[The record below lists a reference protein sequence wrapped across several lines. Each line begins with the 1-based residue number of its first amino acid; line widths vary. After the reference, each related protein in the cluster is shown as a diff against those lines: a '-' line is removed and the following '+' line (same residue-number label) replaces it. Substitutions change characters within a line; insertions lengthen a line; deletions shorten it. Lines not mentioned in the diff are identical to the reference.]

1 MFVASYRRT
10 ESNPRT
16 IAAIKAQR
24 QREQARL
31 GIPQRIKPLPK
42 SNVVPLVLK
51 PDEPKTVELP
61 DNDIAAKIAAKWPQ
75 FLHDVMNAAPPTVKG
90 FYRPDFNRILVRVSR
105 VFRVTPEEILSTSR
119 RGDLITPRQAVYYW
133 AHRLTP
139 LGFSAIGKK
148 MGNRDHSTIIHGVEA
163 YRENR
168 AERGRYLRSTRGRA

>member
-31 GIPQRIKPLPK
+31 GIAQRIKPLPK
-42 SNVVPLVLK
+42 LNVVAPVLK
-51 PDEPKTVELP
+51 ADKPKTIDLS

-75 FLHDVMNAAPPTVKG
+75 FLQDVMNAATPTVKG
-90 FYRPDFNRILVRVSR
+90 FYRPDFNRILVRISR
-105 VFRVTPEEILSTSR
+105 VFGATPEEILSPSR
-119 RGDLITPRQAVYYW
+119 RKDLTLPRRAVYYW

-139 LGFSAIGKK
+139 LGFSAIGNK
-148 MGNRDHSTIIHGVEA
+148 MSGRDHSTIIYGVEA

-168 AERGRYLRSTRGRA
+168 AEHGRYLRSTRGRT